1 MSADARETIRRCRE
15 GHRPC
20 HYYIRKSVSALQELR
35 LWSMRHGYG
44 AACNLA
50 RQRFDEVR
58 ASLNMLLWVLEQS
71 TPHVRK
77 AFRAEA

>member
-1 MSADARETIRRCRE
+1 MVT
-15 GHRPC
+15 
-20 HYYIRKSVSALQELR
+20 
-35 LWSMRHGYG
+35 G

-77 AFRAEA
+77 AFRAEAWLDGTPEA

>member
-1 MSADARETIRRCRE
+1 MAT
-15 GHRPC
+15 
-20 HYYIRKSVSALQELR
+20 
-35 LWSMRHGYG
+35 G

-58 ASLNMLLWVLEQS
+58 ASLNMLLWVMEQL
-71 TPHVRK
+71 TPHIQK

>member
-44 AACNLA
+44 GG
-50 RQRFDEVR
+50 V
-58 ASLNMLLWVLEQS
+58 
-71 TPHVRK
+71 
-77 AFRAEA
+77 